1 MKKSRAVPVTLLAA
15 AAFLSL
21 TGCEKK
27 KQLQRCVDESR
38 NVVEDG
44 KCEDKQR
51 QGGAGIHGY
60 PFYRWYYGGGGYV
73 VGQPAMGGSFDPAPH
88 VDVVRASSPEGAA
101 IIRGG
106 FGQGFTGGAAG

>member
-1 MKKSRAVPVTLLAA
+1 MKKSGAVPVTLLAA

-27 KQLQRCVDESR
+27 KQLQRCVDESGS
-38 NVVEDG
+38 VVEDG

-51 QGGAGIHGY
+51 QGVTGIHGY

-73 VGQPAMGGSFDPAPH
+73 VGQPATGGSFDPAPH

-106 FGQGFTGGAAG
+106 FGQGFSGGAAG